1 MIAYE
6 NCFTND
12 LAYYCENFYFR
23 MKKQQNIYGE
33 MKTELQRRQEVER
46 EARERARQMRAN
58 SQDRTRE
65 LPDEKAEASKVSHL
79 FDLFNTLGRKFFFQL
94 TIQQIN
100 RACVCVCVRERERE
114 REMM

>member
-100 RACVCVCVRERERE
+100 RARVCVCVRERER
-114 REMM
+114 